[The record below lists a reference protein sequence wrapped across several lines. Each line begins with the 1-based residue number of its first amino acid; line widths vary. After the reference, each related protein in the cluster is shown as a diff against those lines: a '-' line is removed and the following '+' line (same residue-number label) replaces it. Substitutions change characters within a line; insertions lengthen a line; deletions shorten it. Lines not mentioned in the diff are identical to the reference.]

1 MKCVACSGLGAVSS
15 VGNQDSAP
23 QTSLQATL
31 VEVIPELKL
40 FFSDEDDSGCVKLVI
55 KINQESALNSCMSFC
70 SNLSNSMNKTEI
82 FLNGIVS
89 VYNHLGRVDGS
100 TASINFFG
108 CFVIADFTIIQ
119 LHQRRVLRYLNRL
132 KCV

>member
-1 MKCVACSGLGAVSS
+1 MD
-15 VGNQDSAP
+15 NQDSAP
-23 QTSLQATL
+23 QTFLQAKL

-55 KINQESALNSCMSFC
+55 KINQERALTSCISFC
-70 SNLSNSMNKTEI
+70 FNLSISMNKSEI
-82 FLNGIVS
+82 FLNGVVS

-100 TASINFFG
+100 TVSINFLG
-108 CFVIADFTIIQ
+108 CFVIADFTMIQ
-119 LHQRRVLRYLNRL
+119 FYQWRALCDLYLL